1 MSGLNTDHMKAR
13 FGYDKLTNW
22 GIVDKEFEN
31 IQGRLVNV
39 RGKESEVY
47 ANPLLRIREDKLRSM
62 KRALYN
68 SYQSAII
75 QFDKDDRQL
84 HFRCLINHD
93 KLKVDYEDKILSIPF
108 KEIPVEYEKEDMEL
122 EEKIV
127 DVGTGGRFLDEA
139 GNPVIDEETG
149 EQIYAY
155 RVKPGDTFKW
165 ISGNEGY
172 MPDSYWI
179 IFLQYSQET
188 AYFRGQIRKADDIIQ
203 IVPIGEDGEAGD
215 PVEYH
220 GWTVGP
226 NEEQDIW
233 NVKKG
238 VVWNDLYYHK
248 LLYITK
254 DETTEAFF
262 KRFDRVVVNGQTWEV
277 VGYNDNYGTS
287 SKNVE
292 GGMIR
297 VALKETYTSTD
308 EQIKQYQQEVQ
319 QKIDAYTEPVIEDSE
334 EEVVDVGIIIGPTV
348 VESFDVIKYS
358 VVGFKN
364 ENTAVAAWEIPQ
376 TAPVKVLQQTA
387 TQLKLEIGQVNSEV
401 SFDIEYIGTNGL
413 TVKVKPFK

>member
-1 MSGLNTDHMKAR
+1 MSGLKSVNTMQAR

-22 GIVDKEFEN
+22 GITDKDFDN
-31 IQGRLVNV
+31 TLDDKVSV
-39 RGKESEVY
+39 RGKEAFGY
-47 ANPLLRIREDKLRSM
+47 ANPLIRIREDKLRSM

-75 QFDKDDRQL
+75 QFDKDDREF

-93 KLKVDYEDKILSIPF
+93 KLKVDYEDKVLSIPF
-108 KEIPVEYEKEDMEL
+108 REIPVEYENQDMPL

-127 DVGTGGRFLDEA
+127 DTGTSGRFLDEA
-139 GNPVIDEETG
+139 GLPVLDENG
-149 EQIYAY
+149 EQIYQY

-188 AYFRGQIRKADDIIQ
+188 AYFRGQIRKADDIIEV
-203 IVPIGEDGEAGD
+203 VPIGEDGSEGD
-215 PVEYH
+215 PELYH

-226 NEEQDIW
+226 NEDEDIW

-254 DETTEAFF
+254 DETTQAFF

-277 VGYNDNYGTS
+277 VGYNDNYGSS
-287 SKNVE
+287 SKNVQ

-297 VALKETYTSTD
+297 VALKETYTSTN
-308 EQIKQYQQEVQ
+308 EQIKQYENEISAIEEQYIEPQSSL
-319 QKIDAYTEPVIEDSE
+319 IDN
-334 EEVVDVGIIIGPTV
+334 GQIIGPST
-348 VESFDVIKYS
+348 VESFDVVKYS
-358 VVGFKN
+358 IVGLKD
-364 ENTAVAAWEIPQ
+364 ENTAATAWEISQ
-376 TAPVKVLQQTA
+376 GAPVKILSQTGKE
-387 TQLKLEIGQVNSEV
+387 LKLEIGQIRGQV
-401 SFDIEYIGTNGL
+401 SFDIDYIGTEGL
-413 TVKVKPFK
+413 QVIVKPFM

>member
-1 MSGLNTDHMKAR
+1 MSGLKSVNTMQAR

-22 GIVDKEFEN
+22 GITDKDFDN
-31 IQGRLVNV
+31 TLDDKVSV
-39 RGKESEVY
+39 RGKEAFGY
-47 ANPLLRIREDKLRSM
+47 ANPLIRIREDKLRSM

-75 QFDKDDRQL
+75 QFDKDDREF

-93 KLKVDYEDKILSIPF
+93 KLKVDYEDKVLSIPF
-108 KEIPVEYEKEDMEL
+108 REIPVEYEKQDIPL

-127 DVGTGGRFLDEA
+127 DTGTSGRFLDEA
-139 GNPVIDEETG
+139 GLPVLDENG
-149 EQIYAY
+149 EQIYQY

-188 AYFRGQIRKADDIIQ
+188 AYFRGQIRKADDIIEV
-203 IVPIGEDGEAGD
+203 VPIGEDGSEGE
-215 PVEYH
+215 PELYH

-226 NEEQDIW
+226 NEDEDIW

-254 DETTEAFF
+254 DETTQAFF

-277 VGYNDNYGTS
+277 VGYNDNYGSS
-287 SKNVE
+287 SKNVQ

-297 VALKETYTSTD
+297 VALKETYTSTN
-308 EQIKQYQQEVQ
+308 EQIKQYQQAIEE
-319 QKIDAYTEPVIEDSE
+319 QKKPYNKTQEEEPVDAG
-334 EEVVDVGIIIGPTV
+334 VIIGPSV
-348 VESFDVIKYS
+348 VQSYDVVKYS
-358 VVGFKN
+358 VEGFR
-364 ENTAVAAWEIPQ
+364 ETPAVAAWEISQ
-376 TAPVKVLQQTA
+376 GAPVKIIEKTGTELR
-387 TQLKLEIGQVNSEV
+387 LGIGQVKNQV
-401 SFDIEYIGTNGL
+401 SFNISYENTEGL
-413 TVKVKPFK
+413 DVIIKPFI

>member
-1 MSGLNTDHMKAR
+1 MSGLKSVNTMQAR

-22 GIVDKEFEN
+22 GITDKDFDN
-31 IQGRLVNV
+31 TLDDKVSV
-39 RGKESEVY
+39 RGKEAFGY
-47 ANPLLRIREDKLRSM
+47 ANPLIRIREDKLRSM

-75 QFDKDDRQL
+75 QFDKDDREF

-93 KLKVDYEDKILSIPF
+93 KLKVDYEDKVLSIPF
-108 KEIPVEYEKEDMEL
+108 REIPIEYENQDMSL

-127 DVGTGGRFLDEA
+127 DTGTSGRFLDEA
-139 GNPVIDEETG
+139 GLPVLDENG
-149 EQIYAY
+149 EQIYQY

-188 AYFRGQIRKADDIIQ
+188 AYFRGQIRKADDIIEV
-203 IVPIGEDGEAGD
+203 VPIGEDGSEGD
-215 PVEYH
+215 PELYH

-226 NEEQDIW
+226 NEDEDIW

-254 DETTEAFF
+254 DETTQAFF

-277 VGYNDNYGTS
+277 VGYNDNYGSS
-287 SKNVE
+287 SKNVQ

-297 VALKETYTSTD
+297 VALKETYTSTN
-308 EQIKQYQQEVQ
+308 EQIKQYENEISAIEEQY
-319 QKIDAYTEPVIEDSE
+319 IEPQSSLTDN
-334 EEVVDVGIIIGPTV
+334 GQIIGPSA
-348 VESFDVIKYS
+348 VESFDVVKYS
-358 VVGFKN
+358 IVGLKD
-364 ENTAVAAWEIPQ
+364 ENTAAAAWEISQ
-376 TAPVKVLQQTA
+376 GAPVKILSQTGKE
-387 TQLKLEIGQVNSEV
+387 LKLEIGQIRGQV
-401 SFDIEYIGTNGL
+401 SFDIDYIGTEGL
-413 TVKVKPFK
+413 HNIIVKPFM

>member
-1 MSGLNTDHMKAR
+1 MSGLKSVNTMQAR

-22 GIVDKEFEN
+22 GITDKDFDN
-31 IQGRLVNV
+31 TLDDKVSV
-39 RGKESEVY
+39 RGKEAFGY
-47 ANPLLRIREDKLRSM
+47 ANPLIRIREDKLRSM

-75 QFDKDDRQL
+75 QFDKDDRKF

-93 KLKVDYEDKILSIPF
+93 KLKVDYEDKVLSIPF
-108 KEIPVEYEKEDMEL
+108 REVPVEYENQDMPL

-127 DVGTGGRFLDEA
+127 DTGTSGRFLDEV
-139 GNPVIDEETG
+139 GLPVLDENG
-149 EQIYAY
+149 EQIYQY

-188 AYFRGQIRKADDIIQ
+188 AYFRGQIRKADDIIEV
-203 IVPIGEDGEAGD
+203 VPIGEDGSEGD
-215 PVEYH
+215 PELYH

-226 NEEQDIW
+226 NEDEDIW

-254 DETTEAFF
+254 DETTQAFF

-277 VGYNDNYGTS
+277 VGYNDNYGSS
-287 SKNVE
+287 SKNVQ

-308 EQIKQYQQEVQ
+308 EQIKQYENEISAIEEQY
-319 QKIDAYTEPVIEDSE
+319 IEPQSSLTDN
-334 EEVVDVGIIIGPTV
+334 GQIIGPST
-348 VESFDVIKYS
+348 VESFDVVKYS
-358 VVGFKN
+358 IVGLKD
-364 ENTAVAAWEIPQ
+364 ENTAAAAWEISQ
-376 TAPVKVLQQTA
+376 GAPVKILSQTEKE
-387 TQLKLEIGQVNSEV
+387 LKLEIGQIRGQV
-401 SFDIEYIGTNGL
+401 SFDIDYIGTEGL
-413 TVKVKPFK
+413 HDIIVKPFM

>member
-1 MSGLNTDHMKAR
+1 MSGLKSVNTMQAR

-22 GIVDKEFEN
+22 GITDKDFDN
-31 IQGRLVNV
+31 ILDDKVSV
-39 RGKESEVY
+39 RGKEAFGY
-47 ANPLLRIREDKLRSM
+47 ANPLIRIREDKLRSM

-75 QFDKDDRQL
+75 QFDKDDREF

-93 KLKVDYEDKILSIPF
+93 KLKVDYEDKVLSIPF
-108 KEIPVEYEKEDMEL
+108 REVPVEYENQDMPL

-127 DVGTGGRFLDEA
+127 DTGTSGRFLDEV
-139 GNPVIDEETG
+139 GLPVLDENG
-149 EQIYAY
+149 EQIYQY

-188 AYFRGQIRKADDIIQ
+188 AYFRGQIRKADDIIEV
-203 IVPIGEDGEAGD
+203 VPIGEDGSEGD
-215 PVEYH
+215 PELYH

-226 NEEQDIW
+226 NEDEDIW

-254 DETTEAFF
+254 DETTQAFF

-277 VGYNDNYGTS
+277 VGYNDNYGSS
-287 SKNVE
+287 SKNVQ

-297 VALKETYTSTD
+297 VALKETYTSTN
-308 EQIKQYQQEVQ
+308 EQIKQYENEISAIEEQYIESQSSL
-319 QKIDAYTEPVIEDSE
+319 IDN
-334 EEVVDVGIIIGPTV
+334 GQIIGPST
-348 VESFDVIKYS
+348 VESFDVVKYS
-358 VVGFKN
+358 IVGLKD
-364 ENTAVAAWEIPQ
+364 ENTAAAAWEISQ
-376 TAPVKVLQQTA
+376 GAPVKVIEKTG
-387 TQLKLEIGQVNSEV
+387 TYIRLEIGQIKNQV
-401 SFDIEYIGTNGL
+401 SFNISYENTEGL
-413 TVKVKPFK
+413 QVTVKPFM

>member
-1 MSGLNTDHMKAR
+1 MSGLKSVNTMQAR

-22 GIVDKEFEN
+22 GITDKDFDN
-31 IQGRLVNV
+31 TLDDKVSV
-39 RGKESEVY
+39 RGKEAFGY
-47 ANPLLRIREDKLRSM
+47 ANPLIRIREDKLRSM

-75 QFDKDDRQL
+75 QFDKDDREF

-93 KLKVDYEDKILSIPF
+93 KLKVDYEDKVLSIPF
-108 KEIPVEYEKEDMEL
+108 REIPVEYENQDIPL

-127 DVGTGGRFLDEA
+127 DTGTSGRFLDEA
-139 GNPVIDEETG
+139 GLPVLDENG
-149 EQIYAY
+149 EQIYQY

-188 AYFRGQIRKADDIIQ
+188 AYFRGQIRKADDIIEV
-203 IVPIGEDGEAGD
+203 VPIGEDGSEGD
-215 PVEYH
+215 PELYH

-226 NEEQDIW
+226 NEDEDIW

-254 DETTEAFF
+254 DETTQAFF

-277 VGYNDNYGTS
+277 VGYNDNYGSS
-287 SKNVE
+287 SKNVQ

-297 VALKETYTSTD
+297 VALKETYTSTN
-308 EQIKQYQQEVQ
+308 EQIKQYENEISAIEEQYIEPQSSL
-319 QKIDAYTEPVIEDSE
+319 IDN
-334 EEVVDVGIIIGPTV
+334 GQIIGPST
-348 VESFDVIKYS
+348 VESFDVVKYS
-358 VVGFKN
+358 IVGLKD
-364 ENTAVAAWEIPQ
+364 ENTAATAWEISQ
-376 TAPVKVLQQTA
+376 GAPVKILSQTGKE
-387 TQLKLEIGQVNSEV
+387 LKLEIGQIRGQV
-401 SFDIEYIGTNGL
+401 SFDIDYIGTEGL
-413 TVKVKPFK
+413 QVIVKPFM

>member
-1 MSGLNTDHMKAR
+1 MSGLKSVNTMQAR

-22 GIVDKEFEN
+22 GIIDKDFDN
-31 IQGRLVNV
+31 TFDDKVSV
-39 RGKESEVY
+39 RGKEAFGY
-47 ANPLLRIREDKLRSM
+47 ANPLIRIREDKLRSM

-75 QFDKDDRQL
+75 QFDKDDREF

-93 KLKVDYEDKILSIPF
+93 KLKVDYEDKVLSIPF
-108 KEIPVEYEKEDMEL
+108 REVPVEYEKQDMLL

-127 DVGTGGRFLDEA
+127 DTGTSGRFLDEA
-139 GNPVIDEETG
+139 GLPVLDENG
-149 EQIYAY
+149 EQIYQY

-188 AYFRGQIRKADDIIQ
+188 AYFRGQIRKADDIIEV
-203 IVPIGEDGEAGD
+203 VPIGEDGSEGD
-215 PVEYH
+215 PELYH

-226 NEEQDIW
+226 NEDEDIW

-254 DETTEAFF
+254 DETTQAFF

-277 VGYNDNYGTS
+277 VGYNDNYGSS
-287 SKNVE
+287 SKNVQ

-297 VALKETYTSTD
+297 VALKETYTSTN
-308 EQIKQYQQEVQ
+308 EQIKQYENEISAIEEQY
-319 QKIDAYTEPVIEDSE
+319 IEPQSSLTDN
-334 EEVVDVGIIIGPTV
+334 GQIIGPSA
-348 VESFDVIKYS
+348 VESFDVVKYS
-358 VVGFKN
+358 IVGLKD
-364 ENTAVAAWEIPQ
+364 ENTAAAAWEISQ
-376 TAPVKVLQQTA
+376 GAPVKILSQTGKE
-387 TQLKLEIGQVNSEV
+387 LKLEIGQIRGQV
-401 SFDIEYIGTNGL
+401 SFDIDYIGTEGL
-413 TVKVKPFK
+413 HNIIVKPFM

>member
-1 MSGLNTDHMKAR
+1 MSGLKSVNTMQAR

-22 GIVDKEFEN
+22 GITDKDFDN
-31 IQGRLVNV
+31 TLDDKVSV
-39 RGKESEVY
+39 RGKEAFGY
-47 ANPLLRIREDKLRSM
+47 ANPLIRIREDKLRSM

-75 QFDKDDRQL
+75 QFDKDDREF

-93 KLKVDYEDKILSIPF
+93 KLKVDYEDKVLSIPF
-108 KEIPVEYEKEDMEL
+108 REVPVEYENQDMPL

-127 DVGTGGRFLDEA
+127 DTGTSGRFLDEV
-139 GNPVIDEETG
+139 GLPVLDENG
-149 EQIYAY
+149 EQIYQY

-188 AYFRGQIRKADDIIQ
+188 AYFRGQIRKADDIIEV
-203 IVPIGEDGEAGD
+203 VPIGEDGSEGD
-215 PVEYH
+215 PELYH

-226 NEEQDIW
+226 NEDEDIW

-238 VVWNDLYYHK
+238 VVWNNLYYHK

-254 DETTEAFF
+254 DETTQAFF

-277 VGYNDNYGTS
+277 VGYNDNYGSS
-287 SKNVE
+287 SKNVQ

-297 VALKETYTSTD
+297 VALKETYTSTN
-308 EQIKQYQQEVQ
+308 EQIKQYENEISAIEEQY
-319 QKIDAYTEPVIEDSE
+319 IEPQSSLTDN
-334 EEVVDVGIIIGPTV
+334 GQIIGPST
-348 VESFDVIKYS
+348 VESFDVVKYS
-358 VVGFKN
+358 IVGLKD
-364 ENTAVAAWEIPQ
+364 ENTAAAAWEISQ
-376 TAPVKVLQQTA
+376 GAPVKILSQTGKE
-387 TQLKLEIGQVNSEV
+387 LKLEIGQIRGQV
-401 SFDIEYIGTNGL
+401 SFDIDYIGTEGL
-413 TVKVKPFK
+413 HDIVVKPFM

>member
-1 MSGLNTDHMKAR
+1 MSGLKSVNTMQAR

-22 GIVDKEFEN
+22 GITDKDFDN
-31 IQGRLVNV
+31 TLDDKVSV
-39 RGKESEVY
+39 RGKEAFGY
-47 ANPLLRIREDKLRSM
+47 ANPLIRIREDKLRSM

-75 QFDKDDRQL
+75 QFDKDDREF

-93 KLKVDYEDKILSIPF
+93 KLKVDYEDKVLSIPF
-108 KEIPVEYEKEDMEL
+108 REVPVEYENQDMPL

-127 DVGTGGRFLDEA
+127 DTGTSGRFLDEV
-139 GNPVIDEETG
+139 GLPVLNENG
-149 EQIYAY
+149 EQIYQY

-188 AYFRGQIRKADDIIQ
+188 AYFRGQIRKADDIIEV
-203 IVPIGEDGEAGD
+203 VPIGEDGSEGD
-215 PVEYH
+215 PELYH

-226 NEEQDIW
+226 NEDEDIW

-254 DETTEAFF
+254 DETTQAFF

-277 VGYNDNYGTS
+277 VGYNDNYGSS
-287 SKNVE
+287 SKNVQ

-308 EQIKQYQQEVQ
+308 EQIEEQY
-319 QKIDAYTEPVIEDSE
+319 IEPQSSLTDN
-334 EEVVDVGIIIGPTV
+334 GQIIGPST
-348 VESFDVIKYS
+348 VESFDVVKYS
-358 VVGFKN
+358 IVGLKD
-364 ENTAVAAWEIPQ
+364 ENTAAAAWEISQ
-376 TAPVKVLQQTA
+376 GAPVKILSQTGKE
-387 TQLKLEIGQVNSEV
+387 LKLEIGQIRGQI
-401 SFDIEYIGTNGL
+401 SFDIDYIGTEGL
-413 TVKVKPFK
+413 HNIIVKPFM

>member
-31 IQGRLVNV
+31 TQGRLVNV

-93 KLKVDYEDKILSIPF
+93 KLKVDYEDKVLSIPF
-108 KEIPVEYEKEDMEL
+108 REIPVEYEKEDMEL

-127 DVGTGGRFLDEA
+127 DVGTSGRFLDEA
-139 GNPVIDEETG
+139 GNPVIDELTG
-149 EQIYAY
+149 EEIYAY

-203 IVPIGEDGEAGD
+203 IVPIGEDGEAGE

-308 EQIKQYQQEVQ
+308 EQIKQYQQE
-319 QKIDAYTEPVIEDSE
+319 IEDIE
-334 EEVVDVGIIIGPTV
+334 NKQQIKEQYTGIDVGQIVGPSV
-348 VESFDVIKYS
+348 VQSYDVITYS
-358 VVGFKN
+358 VLGLSN
-364 ENTAVAAWEIPQ
+364 ENTAVAAWEISQ
-376 TAPVKVLQQTA
+376 TAPVRILKQTE
-387 TQLKLEIGQVNSEV
+387 TQLKLEIGQISSEV
-401 SFDIEYIGTNGL
+401 SFNMNYVGTDGL
-413 TVKVKPFK
+413 QIKVKPFK

>member
-1 MSGLNTDHMKAR
+1 MSGLKSVNTMQAR

-22 GIVDKEFEN
+22 GITDKDFDN
-31 IQGRLVNV
+31 TLDDKVSV
-39 RGKESEVY
+39 RGKEAFGY
-47 ANPLLRIREDKLRSM
+47 ANPLIRIREDKLRSM

-75 QFDKDDRQL
+75 QFDKDDREF

-93 KLKVDYEDKILSIPF
+93 KLKVDYEDKVLSIPF
-108 KEIPVEYEKEDMEL
+108 REVPVEYENQDMPL

-127 DVGTGGRFLDEA
+127 DTGTSGRFLDEV
-139 GNPVIDEETG
+139 GLPVLDENG
-149 EQIYAY
+149 EQIYQY

-188 AYFRGQIRKADDIIQ
+188 AYFRGQIRKADDIIEV
-203 IVPIGEDGEAGD
+203 VPIGEDGSEGD
-215 PVEYH
+215 PELYH

-226 NEEQDIW
+226 NEDEDIW

-254 DETTEAFF
+254 DETTQAFF

-277 VGYNDNYGTS
+277 VGYNDNYGSS
-287 SKNVE
+287 SKNVQ

-297 VALKETYTSTD
+297 VALKETYTSTN
-308 EQIKQYQQEVQ
+308 EQIKQYENEISAIEEQYIESQSSS
-319 QKIDAYTEPVIEDSE
+319 IDN
-334 EEVVDVGIIIGPTV
+334 GQIIGPST
-348 VESFDVIKYS
+348 VESFDVVKYS
-358 VVGFKN
+358 IVGLKD
-364 ENTAVAAWEIPQ
+364 ENTAAAAWEISQ
-376 TAPVKVLQQTA
+376 GAPVKILSQTGKE
-387 TQLKLEIGQVNSEV
+387 LKLEIGQIRGQV
-401 SFDIEYIGTNGL
+401 SFDIDYIGTEGL
-413 TVKVKPFK
+413 HNIIVKPFM

>member
-1 MSGLNTDHMKAR
+1 MSGLKSVNTMQAR

-22 GIVDKEFEN
+22 GITDKDFDN
-31 IQGRLVNV
+31 TLDDKVSV
-39 RGKESEVY
+39 RGKEAFGY
-47 ANPLLRIREDKLRSM
+47 ANPLIRIREDKLRSM

-75 QFDKDDRQL
+75 QFDKDDREF

-93 KLKVDYEDKILSIPF
+93 KLKVDYEDKVLSIPF
-108 KEIPVEYEKEDMEL
+108 REIPIEYENQDMSL

-127 DVGTGGRFLDEA
+127 DTGTSGRFLDEA
-139 GNPVIDEETG
+139 GLPVLDENG
-149 EQIYAY
+149 EQIYQY

-188 AYFRGQIRKADDIIQ
+188 AYFRGQIRKADDIIEV
-203 IVPIGEDGEAGD
+203 VPIGEDGSEGD
-215 PVEYH
+215 PELYH

-226 NEEQDIW
+226 NEDEDIW

-254 DETTEAFF
+254 DETTQAFF

-277 VGYNDNYGTS
+277 VGYNDNYGSS
-287 SKNVE
+287 SKTVQ

-297 VALKETYTSTD
+297 VALKETYTSTN
-308 EQIKQYQQEVQ
+308 EQIKQYENEISAIEEQY
-319 QKIDAYTEPVIEDSE
+319 IEPQSSLTDN
-334 EEVVDVGIIIGPTV
+334 GQIIGPSA
-348 VESFDVIKYS
+348 VESFDVVKYS
-358 VVGFKN
+358 IVGLKD
-364 ENTAVAAWEIPQ
+364 ENTAAAAWEISQ
-376 TAPVKVLQQTA
+376 GAPVKILSQTGKE
-387 TQLKLEIGQVNSEV
+387 LKLEIGQIRGQV
-401 SFDIEYIGTNGL
+401 SFDIDYIGTEGL
-413 TVKVKPFK
+413 HNIIVKPFM

>member
-1 MSGLNTDHMKAR
+1 MSGLKSVNTMQAR

-22 GIVDKEFEN
+22 GITDKDFDN
-31 IQGRLVNV
+31 TLDDKVSV
-39 RGKESEVY
+39 RGKEAFGY
-47 ANPLLRIREDKLRSM
+47 ANPLIRIREDKLRSM

-75 QFDKDDRQL
+75 QFDKDDREF

-93 KLKVDYEDKILSIPF
+93 KLKVDYEDKVLSIPF
-108 KEIPVEYEKEDMEL
+108 REIPVEYENQDMPL

-127 DVGTGGRFLDEA
+127 DTGTSGRFLDEA
-139 GNPVIDEETG
+139 GLPVLDENG
-149 EQIYAY
+149 EQIYQY

-188 AYFRGQIRKADDIIQ
+188 AYFRGQIRKADDIIEV
-203 IVPIGEDGEAGD
+203 VPIGEDGSEGD
-215 PVEYH
+215 PELYH

-226 NEEQDIW
+226 NEDEDIW

-254 DETTEAFF
+254 DETTQAFF

-277 VGYNDNYGTS
+277 VGYNDNYGSS
-287 SKNVE
+287 SKNVQ

-297 VALKETYTSTD
+297 VALKETYTSTN
-308 EQIKQYQQEVQ
+308 EQIKQYENEISAIEEQY
-319 QKIDAYTEPVIEDSE
+319 IEPQSSLTDN
-334 EEVVDVGIIIGPTV
+334 GQIIGPSA
-348 VESFDVIKYS
+348 VESFDVVKYS
-358 VVGFKN
+358 IVGLKD
-364 ENTAVAAWEIPQ
+364 ENTAAAAWEISQ
-376 TAPVKVLQQTA
+376 GAPVKILSQTGKE
-387 TQLKLEIGQVNSEV
+387 LKLEIGQIRGQV
-401 SFDIEYIGTNGL
+401 SFDIDYIGTEGL
-413 TVKVKPFK
+413 HNIIVKPFM

>member
-1 MSGLNTDHMKAR
+1 MSGLKSVNTMQAR

-22 GIVDKEFEN
+22 GITDKDFDN
-31 IQGRLVNV
+31 TLDDKVSV
-39 RGKESEVY
+39 RGKEAFGY
-47 ANPLLRIREDKLRSM
+47 ANPLIRIREDKLRSM

-75 QFDKDDRQL
+75 QFDKDDREF

-93 KLKVDYEDKILSIPF
+93 KLKVDYEDKVLSIPF
-108 KEIPVEYEKEDMEL
+108 REVPVEYENQDMPL

-127 DVGTGGRFLDEA
+127 DTGTSGRFLDEA
-139 GNPVIDEETG
+139 GFPVLDENG
-149 EQIYAY
+149 EQIYQY

-188 AYFRGQIRKADDIIQ
+188 AYFRGQIRKADDIIEV
-203 IVPIGEDGEAGD
+203 VPIGEDGSEGD
-215 PVEYH
+215 PELYH

-226 NEEQDIW
+226 NEDEDIW

-254 DETTEAFF
+254 DETTQAFF

-277 VGYNDNYGTS
+277 VGYNDNYGSS
-287 SKNVE
+287 SKNVQ

-297 VALKETYTSTD
+297 VALKETYTSTN
-308 EQIKQYQQEVQ
+308 EQIKQYENQISAIEEQYIESPSSL
-319 QKIDAYTEPVIEDSE
+319 IDN
-334 EEVVDVGIIIGPTV
+334 GQIIGPST
-348 VESFDVIKYS
+348 VESFDVVKYS
-358 VVGFKN
+358 IVGLKD
-364 ENTAVAAWEIPQ
+364 ENTAAAAWEISQ
-376 TAPVKVLQQTA
+376 GAPVKILSQTGKE
-387 TQLKLEIGQVNSEV
+387 LKLEIGQIRGQV
-401 SFDIEYIGTNGL
+401 SFDIDYIGTEGL
-413 TVKVKPFK
+413 HNIIVKPFM

>member
-1 MSGLNTDHMKAR
+1 MSGLKSVNTMQAR

-22 GIVDKEFEN
+22 GITDKDFDN
-31 IQGRLVNV
+31 TLDDKVSV
-39 RGKESEVY
+39 RGKEAFGY
-47 ANPLLRIREDKLRSM
+47 ANPLIRIREDKLRSM

-75 QFDKDDRQL
+75 QFDKDDREF

-93 KLKVDYEDKILSIPF
+93 KLKVDYEDKVLSIPF
-108 KEIPVEYEKEDMEL
+108 REIPVEYENQDMPL

-127 DVGTGGRFLDEA
+127 DTGTSGRFLDEA
-139 GNPVIDEETG
+139 GLPVLDENG
-149 EQIYAY
+149 EQIYQY

-188 AYFRGQIRKADDIIQ
+188 AYFRGQIRKADDIIEV
-203 IVPIGEDGEAGD
+203 VPIGEDGSEGD
-215 PVEYH
+215 PELYH

-277 VGYNDNYGTS
+277 VGYNDNYGSS
-287 SKNVE
+287 SKNVQ

-297 VALKETYTSTD
+297 VALKETYTSTN
-308 EQIKQYQQEVQ
+308 EQIKQYENEISAIEEQY
-319 QKIDAYTEPVIEDSE
+319 IEPQSSLTDN
-334 EEVVDVGIIIGPTV
+334 GQIIGPSA
-348 VESFDVIKYS
+348 VESFDVVKYS
-358 VVGFKN
+358 IVGLKD
-364 ENTAVAAWEIPQ
+364 ENTAAAAWEISQ
-376 TAPVKVLQQTA
+376 GAPVKILSQTGKE
-387 TQLKLEIGQVNSEV
+387 LKLEIGQIRGQV
-401 SFDIEYIGTNGL
+401 SFDIDYIGTEGL
-413 TVKVKPFK
+413 HDIVVKPFM

>member
-1 MSGLNTDHMKAR
+1 MSGLKSVNTMQAR

-22 GIVDKEFEN
+22 GITDKDFDN
-31 IQGRLVNV
+31 TLDDKVSV
-39 RGKESEVY
+39 RGKEAFGY
-47 ANPLLRIREDKLRSM
+47 ANPLIRIREDKLRSM

-75 QFDKDDRQL
+75 QFDKDDREF

-93 KLKVDYEDKILSIPF
+93 KLKVDYEDKVLSIPF
-108 KEIPVEYEKEDMEL
+108 REIPVEYENQDMPL

-127 DVGTGGRFLDEA
+127 DTGTSGRFLDEA
-139 GNPVIDEETG
+139 GLPVLDENG
-149 EQIYAY
+149 EQIYQY

-188 AYFRGQIRKADDIIQ
+188 AYFRGQIRKADDIIEV
-203 IVPIGEDGEAGD
+203 VPIGEDGSEGD
-215 PVEYH
+215 PELYH

-226 NEEQDIW
+226 NEDEDIW

-254 DETTEAFF
+254 DETTQAFF

-277 VGYNDNYGTS
+277 VGYNDNYGSS
-287 SKNVE
+287 SKNVQ

-297 VALKETYTSTD
+297 VALKETYTSTN
-308 EQIKQYQQEVQ
+308 EQIKQYENEISAIEEQY
-319 QKIDAYTEPVIEDSE
+319 IEPQSSLTDN
-334 EEVVDVGIIIGPTV
+334 GQIIGPST
-348 VESFDVIKYS
+348 VESFDVVKYS
-358 VVGFKN
+358 IVGLKD
-364 ENTAVAAWEIPQ
+364 ENTAVAAWEISQ
-376 TAPVKVLQQTA
+376 GAPVKILSQTGKE
-387 TQLKLEIGQVNSEV
+387 LKLEIGQIRGQV
-401 SFDIEYIGTNGL
+401 SFDIDYIGTEGL
-413 TVKVKPFK
+413 HDIVVKPFM

>member
-1 MSGLNTDHMKAR
+1 MSGLKSVNTMQAR

-22 GIVDKEFEN
+22 GITDKDFDN
-31 IQGRLVNV
+31 TLDDKVSV
-39 RGKESEVY
+39 RGKEAFGY
-47 ANPLLRIREDKLRSM
+47 ANPLIRIREDKLRSM

-75 QFDKDDRQL
+75 QFDKDDREF

-93 KLKVDYEDKILSIPF
+93 KLKVDYEDKVLSIPF
-108 KEIPVEYEKEDMEL
+108 REIPVEYENQDMPL

-127 DVGTGGRFLDEA
+127 DTGTSGRFLDEA
-139 GNPVIDEETG
+139 GLPVLDENG
-149 EQIYAY
+149 EQIYQY

-188 AYFRGQIRKADDIIQ
+188 AYFRGQIRKADDIIEV
-203 IVPIGEDGEAGD
+203 VPIGEDGSEGD
-215 PVEYH
+215 PELYH

-226 NEEQDIW
+226 NEDEDIW

-254 DETTEAFF
+254 DETTQTFF

-277 VGYNDNYGTS
+277 VGYNDNYGSS
-287 SKNVE
+287 SKNVQ

-297 VALKETYTSTD
+297 VALKETYTSTN
-308 EQIKQYQQEVQ
+308 EQIKQYENE
-319 QKIDAYTEPVIEDSE
+319 ISAIEEQYIESQSSLTDN
-334 EEVVDVGIIIGPTV
+334 GQIIGPSA
-348 VESFDVIKYS
+348 VESFDVVKYS
-358 VVGFKN
+358 IVGLKD
-364 ENTAVAAWEIPQ
+364 ENIAAAAWEISQ
-376 TAPVKVLQQTA
+376 GAPVKILSQTEKE
-387 TQLKLEIGQVNSEV
+387 LKLEIGQIRGQV
-401 SFDIEYIGTNGL
+401 SFDIDYIGTEGL
-413 TVKVKPFK
+413 HNIIVKPFM

>member
-1 MSGLNTDHMKAR
+1 MSGLKSVNTMQAR

-22 GIVDKEFEN
+22 GITDKDFDN
-31 IQGRLVNV
+31 TLDDKVSV
-39 RGKESEVY
+39 RGKEAFGY
-47 ANPLLRIREDKLRSM
+47 ANPLIRIREDKLRSM

-75 QFDKDDRQL
+75 QFDKDDREF

-93 KLKVDYEDKILSIPF
+93 KLKVDYEDKVLSIPF
-108 KEIPVEYEKEDMEL
+108 REIPVEYENQDMPL

-127 DVGTGGRFLDEA
+127 DTGTSGRFLDEA
-139 GNPVIDEETG
+139 GLPVLDENG
-149 EQIYAY
+149 EQIYQY

-188 AYFRGQIRKADDIIQ
+188 AYFRGQIRKADDIIEV
-203 IVPIGEDGEAGD
+203 VPIGEDGSEGD
-215 PVEYH
+215 PELYH

-226 NEEQDIW
+226 NEDEDIW

-254 DETTEAFF
+254 DETTQAFF

-277 VGYNDNYGTS
+277 VGYNDNYGSS
-287 SKNVE
+287 SKNVQ

-297 VALKETYTSTD
+297 VALKETYTSTN
-308 EQIKQYQQEVQ
+308 EQIKQYENEISAIEEQY
-319 QKIDAYTEPVIEDSE
+319 IEPQSSLTDN
-334 EEVVDVGIIIGPTV
+334 GQIIGPST
-348 VESFDVIKYS
+348 VESFDVVKYS
-358 VVGFKN
+358 IVGLKD
-364 ENTAVAAWEIPQ
+364 ENTAAAAWEISQ
-376 TAPVKVLQQTA
+376 GAPVKILSQTGKE
-387 TQLKLEIGQVNSEV
+387 LKLEIGQIRGQV
-401 SFDIEYIGTNGL
+401 SFDIDYIGTEGL
-413 TVKVKPFK
+413 HNIIVKPFM

>member
-1 MSGLNTDHMKAR
+1 MSGLKSVNTMQAR

-22 GIVDKEFEN
+22 GITDKDFDN
-31 IQGRLVNV
+31 TLDDKVSV
-39 RGKESEVY
+39 RGKEAFGY
-47 ANPLLRIREDKLRSM
+47 ANPLIRIREDKLRSM

-75 QFDKDDRQL
+75 QFDKDDREF

-93 KLKVDYEDKILSIPF
+93 KLKVDYEDKVLSIPF
-108 KEIPVEYEKEDMEL
+108 REIPVEYENQDMPL

-127 DVGTGGRFLDEA
+127 DTGTSGRFLDEA
-139 GNPVIDEETG
+139 GLPVLDENG
-149 EQIYAY
+149 EQIYQY

-188 AYFRGQIRKADDIIQ
+188 AYFRGQIRKADDIIEV
-203 IVPIGEDGEAGD
+203 VPIGEDGSEGD
-215 PVEYH
+215 PELYH

-226 NEEQDIW
+226 NEDEDIW

-254 DETTEAFF
+254 DETTQAFF

-277 VGYNDNYGTS
+277 VGYNDNYGSS
-287 SKNVE
+287 SKNVQ

-297 VALKETYTSTD
+297 VALKETYTSTN
-308 EQIKQYQQEVQ
+308 EQIKQYENQISAIEEQYIESQ
-319 QKIDAYTEPVIEDSE
+319 SSSIDN
-334 EEVVDVGIIIGPTV
+334 GQIIGPSA
-348 VESFDVIKYS
+348 VESFDVVKYS
-358 VVGFKN
+358 IVGLKD
-364 ENTAVAAWEIPQ
+364 ENTAAAAWEISQ
-376 TAPVKVLQQTA
+376 GAPVKILSQTEKE
-387 TQLKLEIGQVNSEV
+387 LKLEIGQIRGQV
-401 SFDIEYIGTNGL
+401 SFDIDYIGTEGL
-413 TVKVKPFK
+413 HNIIVKPFM

>member
-1 MSGLNTDHMKAR
+1 MSGLKSVNTMQAR

-22 GIVDKEFEN
+22 GITDKDFDN
-31 IQGRLVNV
+31 TLDDKVSV
-39 RGKESEVY
+39 RGKEAFGY
-47 ANPLLRIREDKLRSM
+47 ANPLIRIREDKLRSM

-75 QFDKDDRQL
+75 QFDKDDREF

-93 KLKVDYEDKILSIPF
+93 KLKVDYEDKVLSIPF
-108 KEIPVEYEKEDMEL
+108 REIPVEYENQDIPL

-127 DVGTGGRFLDEA
+127 DTGTSGRFLDEA
-139 GNPVIDEETG
+139 GLPVLDENG
-149 EQIYAY
+149 KQIYQY

-188 AYFRGQIRKADDIIQ
+188 AYFRGQIRKADDIIEV
-203 IVPIGEDGEAGD
+203 VPIGEDGSEGD
-215 PVEYH
+215 PELYH

-226 NEEQDIW
+226 NEDEDIW

-254 DETTEAFF
+254 DETTQAFF

-277 VGYNDNYGTS
+277 VGYNDNYGSS
-287 SKNVE
+287 SKNVQ

-297 VALKETYTSTD
+297 VALKETYTSTN
-308 EQIKQYQQEVQ
+308 EQIKQYENEISAIEEQY
-319 QKIDAYTEPVIEDSE
+319 IEPQSSLTDN
-334 EEVVDVGIIIGPTV
+334 GQIIGPST
-348 VESFDVIKYS
+348 VESFDVVKYS
-358 VVGFKN
+358 IVGLKD
-364 ENTAVAAWEIPQ
+364 ENTAAAAWEISQ
-376 TAPVKVLQQTA
+376 GAPVKILSQTGKE
-387 TQLKLEIGQVNSEV
+387 LKLEIGQIKGQV
-401 SFDIEYIGTNGL
+401 SFDIDYIGTEGL
-413 TVKVKPFK
+413 HGIIVKPFM

>member
-31 IQGRLVNV
+31 TQGRLVNV

-75 QFDKDDRQL
+75 QFDKDDRVEIEIPGKEGEEPTIKKEGF

-93 KLKVDYEDKILSIPF
+93 KLKVDYEDKVLSIPF
-108 KEIPVEYEKEDMEL
+108 RQIPVEYEKEDMEL

-127 DVGTGGRFLDEA
+127 DTGTGGRFLDEA
-139 GNPVIDEETG
+139 GKPVINEETG

-308 EQIKQYQQEVQ
+308 QVIKQMEH
-319 QKIDAYTEPVIEDSE
+319 A
-334 EEVVDVGIIIGPTV
+334 EEVAKASGQIIGPSIVQSYDIVTYKY
-348 VESFDVIKYS
+348 IKDS
-358 VVGFKN
+358 QDQPTFNWLIEEGSPIKVRSRK
-364 ENTAVAAWEIPQ
+364 ETEI
-376 TAPVKVLQQTA
+376 
-387 TQLKLEIGQVNSEV
+387 KLEIGQVTSEV
-401 SFDIEYIGTNGL
+401 SFELKYGEKELLIT
-413 TVKVKPFK
+413 VKPFK

>member
-1 MSGLNTDHMKAR
+1 MSGLKSVNTMQAR

-22 GIVDKEFEN
+22 GITDKDFDN
-31 IQGRLVNV
+31 TLDDKVSV
-39 RGKESEVY
+39 RGKEAFGY
-47 ANPLLRIREDKLRSM
+47 ANPLIRIREDKLRSM

-75 QFDKDDRQL
+75 QFDKDDREF

-93 KLKVDYEDKILSIPF
+93 KLKVDYEDKVLSIPF
-108 KEIPVEYEKEDMEL
+108 REIPVEYENQDMPL

-127 DVGTGGRFLDEA
+127 DTGTSGRFLDEA
-139 GNPVIDEETG
+139 GLPVLDENG
-149 EQIYAY
+149 EQIYQY

-188 AYFRGQIRKADDIIQ
+188 AYFRGQIRKADDIIEV
-203 IVPIGEDGEAGD
+203 VPIGEDGSEGD
-215 PVEYH
+215 PELYH

-226 NEEQDIW
+226 NEDEDIW

-254 DETTEAFF
+254 DETTQAFF

-277 VGYNDNYGTS
+277 VGYNDNYGSS
-287 SKNVE
+287 SKNVQ

-297 VALKETYTSTD
+297 VALKETYTSTN
-308 EQIKQYQQEVQ
+308 EQIKQYENEISAIEEQY
-319 QKIDAYTEPVIEDSE
+319 IEPQSSLTDN
-334 EEVVDVGIIIGPTV
+334 GQIIGPST
-348 VESFDVIKYS
+348 VESFDVVKYS
-358 VVGFKN
+358 IVGLKD
-364 ENTAVAAWEIPQ
+364 ENTAAAAWEISQ
-376 TAPVKVLQQTA
+376 GAPVKILSQTGKE
-387 TQLKLEIGQVNSEV
+387 LKLEIGQIKGQV
-401 SFDIEYIGTNGL
+401 SFDIDYIGTEGL
-413 TVKVKPFK
+413 HNIIVKPFM

>member
-1 MSGLNTDHMKAR
+1 MSGLKSVNTMQAR

-22 GIVDKEFEN
+22 GITDKDFDN
-31 IQGRLVNV
+31 TLDDKVSV
-39 RGKESEVY
+39 RGKEAFGY
-47 ANPLLRIREDKLRSM
+47 ANPLIRIREDKLRSM

-75 QFDKDDRQL
+75 QFDKDDREF

-93 KLKVDYEDKILSIPF
+93 KLKVDYEDKVLSIPF
-108 KEIPVEYEKEDMEL
+108 REVPVEYENQDMPL

-127 DVGTGGRFLDEA
+127 DTGTSGRFLDEA
-139 GNPVIDEETG
+139 GLPVLDENG
-149 EQIYAY
+149 EQIYKY

-188 AYFRGQIRKADDIIQ
+188 AYFRGQIRKADDIIEV
-203 IVPIGEDGEAGD
+203 VPIGEDGSERD
-215 PVEYH
+215 PELYH

-226 NEEQDIW
+226 NEDEDIW

-254 DETTEAFF
+254 DETTQAFF

-277 VGYNDNYGTS
+277 VGYNDNYGSS
-287 SKNVE
+287 SKNVQ

-297 VALKETYTSTD
+297 VALKETYTSTN
-308 EQIKQYQQEVQ
+308 EQIKQYENQISAIEEQYIESQ
-319 QKIDAYTEPVIEDSE
+319 SDLIDN
-334 EEVVDVGIIIGPTV
+334 GQIIGPST
-348 VESFDVIKYS
+348 VESFDVVKYS
-358 VVGFKN
+358 IVGLKD
-364 ENTAVAAWEIPQ
+364 ENTAAAAWEISQ
-376 TAPVKVLQQTA
+376 GAPVKILSQTGKE
-387 TQLKLEIGQVNSEV
+387 LKLEIGQIRGQV
-401 SFDIEYIGTNGL
+401 SFDIDYIGTEGL
-413 TVKVKPFK
+413 HNIIVKPFM